1 MEKDFGIKLSQIEE
15 RLVKTE
21 TSLAY
26 IEDFLLKIQ
35 DEALSQWKEIEQ
47 LKKQNAHLQS
57 KLKEIEES
65 EEMPHTKPPHY

>member
-1 MEKDFGIKLSQIEE
+1 MEKDFGIKLNQIEE

-26 IEDFLLKIQ
+26 IEDFLQKIQ
-35 DEALSQWKEIEQ
+35 EEALSQWKEIEI

-57 KLKEIEES
+57 KLKEIEEN
-65 EEMPHTKPPHY
+65 EEIPHTRPPHY